1 MRGYFLPLSGGA
13 DSSTTAT
20 MVAIM
25 CQRVVDELANPAASE
40 RSKEQVLEDV
50 RKITRM
56 SDYTP
61 ASWQDLCSKLFVTC
75 YMGSEYSGDETRE
88 RAALLAEQI
97 GSVHTSILIDD
108 ITDGIKSTFAKVAVH
123 SGRTADAPPVCL
135 LAASLSNPTA
145 ATGVQLMMKHSR
157 CVICCLFWCAHD
169 DCCDSFVRTQRWRV
183 GR

>member
-25 CQRVVDELANPAASE
+25 CQRVVGELTNPKAST
-40 RSKEQVLEDV
+40 RSKEQILADV

-56 SDYTP
+56 KDYTP
-61 ASWQDLCSKLFVTC
+61 PTWQDLCSKLFVTC

-97 GSVHTSILIDD
+97 GAVHTSILIDD
-108 ITDGIKSTFAKVAVH
+108 ITNGIKSTFAKVAVH
-123 SGRTADAPPVCL
+123 SGRPAAAPPVRL
-135 LAASLSNPTA
+135 NYPS
-145 ATGVQLMMKHSR
+145 
-157 CVICCLFWCAHD
+157 
-169 DCCDSFVRTQRWRV
+169 
-183 GR
+183 